1 MILKTI
7 KEKKLNS
14 IIKKKLSQRNTGSA
28 YSGSEFVSALCLINF
43 DEVKDIK
50 QLYKLAEEL
59 EIEEAEFKII
69 GYVNKIDKTEPYPIA
84 VFSDNSI
91 LITGSVNN
99 FKVNHYL
106 EKEYDLVINY
116 YNEKALP
123 LLLISALAN
132 ARFRIGLGQD
142 NTDFND
148 LTLKGPIDDFEYFKE
163 ELVKYLKILNKK

>member
-1 MILKTI
+1 MILKTL

-14 IIKKKLSQRNTGSA
+14 IIKKKLSQRNAGSA
-28 YSGSEFVSALCLINF
+28 YSGNEFVSALCLVNF
-43 DEVKDIK
+43 DEIKDVK
-50 QLYKLAEEL
+50 QLFRLAEEL

-69 GYVNKIDKTEPYPIA
+69 GYVKKIDKTEPYPIA
-84 VFSDNSI
+84 VFSDSSI
-91 LITGSVNN
+91 LITGSINN

-116 YNEKALP
+116 YSEKTLP
-123 LLLISALAN
+123 LLLVSALAN

-148 LTLKGPIDDFEYFKE
+148 LTLKGPINDFEYFKE